1 MPRVQHFLLAAL
13 LIIMAATPA
22 AATQHLTGEAFDGLR
37 WGTPVTALPPFL
49 GTAKKLIEPVVTD
62 QNMYHYALS
71 SAMSIADTQDFGILR
86 LIVSDEKKAREILS
100 NYSIVTSIEVIAV
113 KISDKAGA
121 LCGVLDALGDAGIN
135 IEYTYAFT
143 ASADF
148 GAYAVMRVEDN
159 AAAEK
164 VLHERGFATLEN
176 ADIGKI

>member
-1 MPRVQHFLLAAL
+1 MAIKQLSVFVENKPGR
-13 LIIMAATPA
+13 LIPMI
-22 AATQHLTGEAFDGLR
+22 
-37 WGTPVTALPPFL
+37 
-49 GTAKKLIEPVVTD
+49 K
-62 QNMYHYALS
+62 ALS
-71 SAMSIADTQDFGILR
+71 DAQINIRAMSIADTQDFGILR
-86 LIVSDEKKAREILS
+86 LIVSDEKKAKEILS

-135 IEYTYAFT
+135 IAYTYAFT

-164 VLHERGFATLEN
+164 VLNEKGFATLEN
-176 ADIGKI
+176 ADISKI

>member
-1 MPRVQHFLLAAL
+1 MAIKQLSVFVENKPGR
-13 LIIMAATPA
+13 LIPMI
-22 AATQHLTGEAFDGLR
+22 
-37 WGTPVTALPPFL
+37 
-49 GTAKKLIEPVVTD
+49 K
-62 QNMYHYALS
+62 ALS
-71 SAMSIADTQDFGILR
+71 DAQINIRAMSIADTQDFGILR
-86 LIVSDEKKAREILS
+86 LIVSDEKKAKEILS
-100 NYSIVTSIEVIAV
+100 IYSIVTSIEVIAV

-164 VLHERGFATLEN
+164 VLNEKGFATLEN
-176 ADIGKI
+176 ADISKI